1 MSLAQAFDFPAL
13 LTCLSEWPAETV
25 TEAQQSD
32 SLLERLRQLLYRLQR
47 GGSASTADLLP
58 LLRQVLLRRAAQD
71 EHVPWVRIPMGPSW
85 PTVADWRSSQ
95 FDLIEYDSHAQVRP
109 RFPKLSFLDAQAD
122 LFDDA
127 FCELPSR
134 PDRHVPGDPVL
145 ARNLPFDS
153 YTGHGQRE
161 AVRALLHLPQ
171 SHTLIVNL
179 PTGSGKSLMAQ
190 LPPLLRQDGAMTLA
204 IVPTVA
210 LALDQADRM
219 SKLLAARFPHRELP
233 PLAYH
238 SGLSEEDRKTVWRA
252 VRGGSQP
259 ILFTSPEAATGSLRA
274 LLEQAA
280 SAGRLEH
287 VVIDEAHLVIG
298 WGNGFRPAFQ
308 LLPALTRSMR
318 NRAGTRPLRVVLASA
333 TLTAAT
339 TEALRHLFGP
349 PEQTYVVAAVHL
361 RPEPRYAYQY
371 CDDQQ
376 ARAERALE
384 AVRLAPR
391 PVILYVTRP
400 DEADAWVGDLRA
412 RGYRRLASFTGRTP
426 PDRRDALLK
435 AWAANEL
442 DVMVATS
449 AFGLGVDKSD
459 VRTVI
464 HATMPESL
472 DRFYQEVGR
481 AGRDGKAGISLLL
494 YTQPDVD
501 QARGMAGETLIGD
514 DTGHERW
521 TLMIDHAVPDPEHPD
536 VHWVDVTQLPP
547 HLKVESDASAKWNIR
562 TLTLMVRAGL
572 IQLVSLTSDGA
583 GDDNTPQDLNVAT
596 RAAIQILDD
605 GHRHR
610 NIFAARMQRAR
621 DQIWA
626 ASERGLTAML
636 AVAEQRTEVSTAL
649 KDTYS
654 SNGPTW
660 SPVSVCCGGCPVH
673 WTVRTASKE
682 YTPPQPPR
690 LASFA
695 VRPVRDLGEL
705 GLPMVGRQLLVV
717 DIPGDGAYDTV
728 CSSVA
733 EVLADYIRPHTWVV
747 ESTFAERFSKRLSVL
762 LLRRAADDSFVDTV
776 SYQATD
782 EWRGGEGET
791 RVLLFG
797 SDCAS
802 VPEQLWLSNSH
813 LDVLVIPSETPQ
825 TRHPGRRFIDTTPH
839 IHAYDL
845 LERLTA

>member
-1 MSLAQAFDFPAL
+1 M
-13 LTCLSEWPAETV
+13 TVLSEWPEEAV
-25 TEAQQSD
+25 TEACQTD
-32 SLLERLRQLLYRLQR
+32 PLMERLRQVLYGLQR
-47 GGSASTADLLP
+47 GGLVSGSDLLP
-58 LLRQVLLRRAAQD
+58 LLRQALLRRATQN
-71 EHVPWVRIPMGPSW
+71 EHLPWVRVPMGSPW
-85 PTVADWRSSQ
+85 PAIADWGLSQ
-95 FDLIEYDSHAQVRP
+95 FDVIEDASHAQVRA
-109 RFPKLSFLDAQAD
+109 RFPQLSFLEGQAD

-127 FCELPSR
+127 FRELPSR
-134 PDRHVPGDPVL
+134 SEVCVLGDPVL
-145 ARNLPFDS
+145 VRNLPFDT

-161 AVRALLHLPQ
+161 AARALLHLPRSQ
-171 SHTLIVNL
+171 TLIVNL

-190 LPPLLRQDGAMTLA
+190 LPPLLQQDGTMTLA

-210 LALDQADRM
+210 LAIDQAARM
-219 SKLLAARFPHRELP
+219 AKLLATRFPHRELP

-238 SGLSEEDRKTVWRA
+238 SGLSEEDRVTVWRA
-252 VRGGSQP
+252 IRSGSQP
-259 ILFTSPEAATGSLRA
+259 ILFTSPESATGSLRI

-280 SAGRLEH
+280 SAGRLDH

-308 LLPALTRSMR
+308 LLPAMTRSLR
-318 NRAGTRPLRVVLASA
+318 NRGSTRPLRVVLASA

-339 TEALRHLFGP
+339 TEALRQLFGP

-361 RPEPRYAYQY
+361 RPEPRYAFQF
-371 CDDQQ
+371 CNHQQ
-376 ARAERALE
+376 ARTEHVLE

-391 PVILYVTRP
+391 PLILYVTRP
-400 DEADAWVGDLRA
+400 DEADAWVGNLRA
-412 RGYRRLASFTGRTP
+412 RGHYRLASFTGRTP
-426 PDRRDALLK
+426 SDRREALLK

-442 DVMVATS
+442 DIMVATS

-494 YTQPDVD
+494 YTHPDVD

-521 TLMIDHAVPDPEHPD
+521 TLMIDHAVPDPEHAD
-536 VHWVDVTQLPP
+536 VHWVDLTQLPP

-562 TLTLMVRAGL
+562 TLTLMARAGL
-572 IQLVSLTSDGA
+572 IQLIALRSDGT
-583 GDDNTPQDLNVAT
+583 GDDNTPQDLSAAT

-605 GHRHR
+605 RHRHR
-610 NIFAARMQRAR
+610 DIFAARMRRAR

-636 AVAEQRTEVSTAL
+636 AVAEQRTEVSAAL

-654 SNGPTW
+654 STGPTW
-660 SPVSVCCGGCPVH
+660 SPVSACCGGCPVH
-673 WTVRTASKE
+673 WTVRNASKD
-682 YTPPQPPR
+682 YAPPQPPR

-695 VRPVRDLGEL
+695 VRPVSDLREL
-705 GLPMVGRQLLVV
+705 GFHMVGRQLLVV
-717 DIPGDGAYDTV
+717 DVPGDGAYDAV
-728 CSSVA
+728 CIAIA

-747 ESTFAERFSKRLSVL
+747 ESTFAERFRKSLSEML
-762 LLRRAADDSFVDTV
+762 MRRAADDSFVDTA

-782 EWRGGEGET
+782 EWRGSEGET

-797 SDCAS
+797 PDCTS

-825 TRHPGRRFIDTTPH
+825 TRHPSRRFIDTIPH